1 MQDDHNDEGS
11 KGGVSFM
18 EIEKRTANGL
28 DVAVVRSSDESVLM
42 ADSQSALDLAMTV
55 QYETGTNRLVL
66 SKEAIAEDFFRLST
80 GLAGEILQKFI
91 NYQIKLAIVG
101 DFSGYTSKPLRDFI
115 RECNRG
121 RNFFFTA
128 TEDEAMMFLTR
139 LKQ

>member
-1 MQDDHNDEGS
+1 
-11 KGGVSFM
+11 M

-42 ADSQSALDLAMTV
+42 IDTQSALELAMTV
-55 QYETGTNRLVL
+55 QYETGTNRVVL
-66 SKEAIAEDFFRLST
+66 YKEAIAEDFFRLST